1 MKINPASTS
10 CCGAGTT
17 ICHHGLHVE
26 ICRGVWISPAPTV
39 LLLAGAAAV
48 VITSETKIANDWS
61 VERHRMSIHDF
72 PPLRL
77 PLARHGPALMS
88 ITLYW
93 KPIRG
98 TRTETLQ
105 PLRNPE
111 AMEKKLSINRSFT
124 PETNQTNIYIYIF
137 PEADQYLPF
146 FLKEMKSFDLP

>member
-1 MKINPASTS
+1 MTS
-10 CCGAGTT
+10 HRCDC
-17 ICHHGLHVE
+17 L
-26 ICRGVWISPAPTV
+26 SPGMA
-39 LLLAGAAAV
+39 
-48 VITSETKIANDWS
+48 
-61 VERHRMSIHDF
+61 
-72 PPLRL
+72 LRCT
-77 PLARHGPALMS
+77 MS